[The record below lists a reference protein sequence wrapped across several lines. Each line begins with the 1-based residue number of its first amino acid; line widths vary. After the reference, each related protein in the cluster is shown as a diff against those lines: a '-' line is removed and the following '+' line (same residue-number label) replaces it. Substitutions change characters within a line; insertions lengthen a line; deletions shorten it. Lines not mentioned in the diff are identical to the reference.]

1 MVSAFIG
8 PKLSAFLIFMSGSGV
23 IFLGILGAFFY
34 SNAVTLFPDLHFAE
48 NTIDPS
54 VLEIESKYYEKATQ
68 CWIATA
74 MYAVTFI
81 LVLWQNRYNT
91 VSMF

>member
-1 MVSAFIG
+1 MSAFIG
-8 PKLSAFLIFMSGSGV
+8 PKLSAFLIFMSGAGV

-34 SNAVTLFPDLHFAE
+34 SKAVTLFPDLHFLE
-48 NTIDPS
+48 NNIDPT
-54 VLEIESKYYEKATQ
+54 VIEIETKYYEKATQ

-81 LVLWQNRYNT
+81 VIIWQNRYNT
-91 VSMF
+91 VSIY